1 MGVSLRA
8 WQVVSALA
16 MTKAPASPAPQ
27 RSCPMKAIP
36 LPRARPGV
44 AATSWTK
51 SLHVPKPA
59 VVAVAGLLKRMI
71 VPVRLKP
78 TKTSPLGERAIP
90 LGRPAGGF
98 RVTVLSVGKEH
109 PLWPPLKRLPVIL
122 PPMPKRFP
130 KSSDPCPL
138 SAPGRKPI
146 RKMPCDEF
154 CSSTKYRKLLMGSKA
169 IGPPVTDEPLI
180 LKGHWLMLML
190 NVDGARGLARS
201 CAMPV
206 SISGSTR
213 QSPKLVSPTQK
224 WRHWRPVAGLIPE
237 P

>member
-51 SLHVPKPA
+51 SLHVAKPT

-71 VPVRLKP
+71 APVRLNP
-78 TKTSPLGERAIP
+78 TQRSPFGDRATP

-98 RVTVLSVGKEH
+98 RLTVLSVGNEH
-109 PLWPPLKRLPVIL
+109 PLCPPLKRLPVGL

-130 KSSDPCPL
+130 KSSEPWPL
-138 SAPGRKPI
+138 SAPGRKPM

-154 CSSTKYRKLLMGSKA
+154 CSSAKYRKLLVGSKA
-169 IGPPVTDEPLI
+169 IGPPVTEEPLI
-180 LKGHWLMLML
+180 LKGHWLMLMS
-190 NVDGARGLARS
+190 NG
-201 CAMPV
+201 
-206 SISGSTR
+206 
-213 QSPKLVSPTQK
+213 
-224 WRHWRPVAGLIPE
+224 
-237 P
+237 